1 MIERIVAVE
10 SSSAWTSLA
19 IADDGIVRGEA
30 EHEDA
35 RGHAE
40 AIGALFA
47 DVIAPILR
55 DGIPVSGVVC
65 GVGPGPYSGLRV
77 GVAYARAL
85 ALAWGV
91 PVVGVCSLDALA
103 AAHSTEQPE
112 QNPSG
117 YIVTSDARRGEV
129 YWAHYDMVG
138 RRVAGPLVGP
148 ISDMPSGPTLV
159 DEHIRARD
167 HVSFLAGNDQLTPG
181 AWPVDRLHLE
191 LDELDTHGDAG
202 ARTAHALVGRTLLPP
217 LPLYLRGA
225 DVTMPSRGTW
235 AHPVSTGVQWT

>member
-1 MIERIVAVE
+1 MTERIVAVE

-35 RGHAE
+35 RGHVE
-40 AIGALFA
+40 AIGDLFA

-77 GVAYARAL
+77 GIAYARAL
-85 ALAWGV
+85 ALAWDS

-103 AAHSTEQPE
+103 AAHSAEQPGR
-112 QNPSG
+112 NPSG

-129 YWAHYDMVG
+129 YWAHYDAVG
-138 RRVAGPLVGP
+138 TRVSGPLVGP
-148 ISDMPSGPTLV
+148 ISDIPSGPTLV
-159 DEHIRARD
+159 DDHMRARD
-167 HVSFLAGNDQLTPG
+167 HVTFLARHDLLTPG
-181 AWPVDRLHLE
+181 AWPVDRLHLA

-202 ARTAHALVGRTLLPP
+202 TRTAQALAGRTLLPAQ
-217 LPLYLRGA
+217 PLYLRGA
-225 DVTMPSRGTW
+225 DVTMPARGTW
-235 AHPVSTGVQWT
+235 AHPVSAGVRWT